1 MKNYV
6 VYNLTSMS
14 AISRFLFVNCVDTS
28 PEKQTQSA
36 QRKDLLS
43 KKTKKDL
50 AAKMLL
56 VSSSPAFYDGKSIKE
71 LEVGAILT
79 IFAGKRR
86 MESKSNQSSMSLKS
100 ENGTTHNS
108 SQVA

>member
-71 LEVGAILT
+71 LEVGAIWQFLQ
-79 IFAGKRR
+79 GH
-86 MESKSNQSSMSLKS
+86 E
-100 ENGTTHNS
+100 EW
-108 SQVA
+108 SQKVTNPQCR